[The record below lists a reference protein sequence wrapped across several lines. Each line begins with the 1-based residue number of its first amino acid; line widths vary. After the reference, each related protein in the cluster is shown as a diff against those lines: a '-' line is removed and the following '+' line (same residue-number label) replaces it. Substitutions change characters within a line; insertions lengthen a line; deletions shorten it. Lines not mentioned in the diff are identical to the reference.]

1 MDAIALGPLLI
12 ALPRLY
18 AFATALL
25 LLAGALL
32 LRLPATQRGRWLN
45 GLWVACLLGARLG
58 YVLLHADSYRAAPLD
73 VFKLWQPGYLPL
85 TGWLAG
91 TAWTLWSLRHQP
103 RQAFVAQGLLMAA
116 TGLWLGLM
124 AWQPLG
130 HDAAPQRLPEMTL
143 EDLDGNRVRLSA
155 LGGEPLLVNL
165 WASTCPACR
174 RELPLLAEAAQRG
187 DVRVVTINQGESLLE
202 VARYLDQQGLDRPAT
217 LLDPHQ
223 RLIALSQ
230 APGLPTT
237 LYYAADGT
245 LLISHAGE
253 FGRAQLDAWLDR
265 GERVLKK

>member
-18 AFATALL
+18 AFVTALL

-32 LRLPATQRGRWLN
+32 LHLPATQRGRWFN
-45 GLWVACLLGARLG
+45 GLLVASLLGARLG

-91 TAWTLWSLRHQP
+91 AAWTLWSLRRQP
-103 RQAFVAQGLLMAA
+103 RQALAAQTLLLAGA
-116 TGLWLGLM
+116 GLWLGLM
-124 AWQPLG
+124 AWQPLDQG
-130 HDAAPQRLPEMTL
+130 VAPQRLPDTTL
-143 EDLDGNRVRLSA
+143 DDLDGNRVRLAA
-155 LGGEPLLVNL
+155 LDGKPLLVSL
-165 WASTCPACR
+165 WTSACPACR

-202 VARYLDQQGLDRPAT
+202 VARYLDQQGLDLPLT
-217 LLDPHQ
+217 LLDPRQ
-223 RLIALSQ
+223 RLMALSQ

-245 LLISHAGE
+245 LTTRHVGE
-253 FGRAQLDAWLDR
+253 LGRAQLDAWLDR
-265 GERVLKK
+265 